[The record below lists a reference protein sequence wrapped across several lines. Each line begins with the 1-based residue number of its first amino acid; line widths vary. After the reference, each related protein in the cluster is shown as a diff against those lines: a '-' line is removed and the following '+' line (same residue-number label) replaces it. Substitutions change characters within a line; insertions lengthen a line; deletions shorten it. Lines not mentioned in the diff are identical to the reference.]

1 MAPSAPTA
9 APRPLPA
16 LPPWPLRA
24 LSLQSNGGCGR
35 MQRQELERS
44 RRTQVV
50 AGSEWRRRGAGGCAS
65 QGAMAGG
72 QSPFPSCSGGNGA
85 ASRHDGGRRQ
95 GRGGPA
101 GASESG
107 PDSLPLPV
115 RRLWRQLR
123 RLEQGPQ
130 PQPQADLP
138 RRCLLMTR
146 SRRELEKTDEEEELS
161 GDEEEEEEELD
172 WSGGIWW

>member
-1 MAPSAPTA
+1 MASSAPTA

-16 LPPWPLRA
+16 LPPWPLCV

-85 ASRHDGGRRQ
+85 TSRHDGGRRQ

-101 GASESG
+101 GASESR

-115 RRLWRQLR
+115 RRL
-123 RLEQGPQ
+123 EQGPQ
-130 PQPQADLP
+130 PQSQANLP